1 MGLKELI
8 KGVGKDVLVT
18 AATVVSGVALGP
30 LGAAAVGGFLS
41 RVMGKVGVDVDPED
55 LSIEVA
61 NETGDEPAKVTKLTE
76 PKTLQRLAE
85 KLAEKTNQDKQEI
98 LAGLQYGFREL
109 QGGMGVVMGEL
120 RGNTQLIAEVMKM
133 AGETDAKTDQLI
145 THAEKTERSMDE
157 VIRRLD
163 SMERGLDITFRKFIG
178 DYSDPHMLS
187 YDRLMMIS
195 RLQRQRTVVASSF
208 GIRYEPSL
216 YVPRHVEEGIFD
228 RFIADAGMSDR
239 NIFLVLGNVGLGK
252 TWFMARMS
260 NRAMELNQ
268 PTFFVPLG
276 HGIKSLTSVF
286 KVESIPALVDL
297 IDPILDEAGEH
308 AYIFLDGLDEMDPT
322 QIRHI
327 MGALSSAR
335 SDSVSFIISCRAT
348 DWASNR
354 AIVRGAN
361 DIKYYIYDNPKAG
374 ELARSLRINTPV
386 SVLMSEF
393 TDKEMS
399 IAMDRYGIPREVP
412 EDLLPLL
419 KRPYIMRLSA
429 QWYYTVGSLP
439 SPSSPEFLDLF
450 AGGPEYTD
458 SVFRR
463 LGILTE
469 RDSLY
474 ATVEKIIQ
482 AKRESLPL
490 NEIPIDPESSAFS
503 TLVSSGMLIIKI
515 DRIGTTIS
523 LSPEFL
529 VPLFSLT
536 VLRHQTDPTRIKD
549 MLEEIKAWKPEAGHI
564 VDRIVAEFILP
575 KSPRPVERAPPR
587 LDTQPRAPDKAG
599 FTKGITQDFGRQT
612 PAKPEDAPI
621 GVATPPPITSGA
633 SLSPTF
639 TAASEIKAT
648 NPMEVA
654 DILLGLLNDPDVHV
668 RRAASI
674 GLGLT
679 APRVKDE
686 HARLELLLPLLDDPD
701 SDVRAGAAWGLSLV
715 ASSLRD
721 VHHGVELLQPLTE
734 DLEWAVRRRASF
746 GVGLF
751 GARMDDESMGMS
763 IIEKL
768 LHHNDGQV
776 RAGAAAGVGLGSMSK
791 GNPSKIVDLLIPLL
805 EDQYD
810 DARGGAA
817 LGLGLI
823 ASALPPGSKAA
834 DPLFD
839 TARKGFGRIRVG
851 SVLGLSL
858 ASIKHGSGRG
868 IVGAF
873 SPLLNDSS
881 FEVRGASC
889 IGIGLAASSLFEPE
903 EVDNAIEILIPK
915 LNDDEE
921 SVRSAAALGLSY
933 VASRLPRD
941 KMTQLLETLLAQT
954 DENIRACACVG
965 YGMAATRFK
974 KPTEKIDILSKLL
987 GDREKAV
994 RKGALLGIG
1003 LASTKVRDVLTK
1015 VNYLSGGIASEDPV
1029 IRKGAALALGIS
1041 LSEVELDIGVILGE
1055 SFWGTTPLTHEECMV
1070 AGAASSIMLRYGT

>member
-1 MGLKELI
+1 MGLKDLI

-18 AATVVSGVALGP
+18 AATVVSGAALGP

-41 RVMGKVGVDVDPED
+41 RVMGKVGVDVDPDE
-55 LSIEVA
+55 LSEEVQSEA
-61 NETGDEPAKVTKLTE
+61 GDQPAQVTKLTE
-76 PKTLQRLAE
+76 PETLQRIADKIAE
-85 KLAEKTNQDKQEI
+85 RTNQDKQEV

-120 RGNTQLIAEVMKM
+120 RGNTQLIAEVLKM
-133 AGETDAKTDQLI
+133 AGQADEKTDQLL
-145 THAEKTERSMDE
+145 THAEQTERSLDE
-157 VIRRLD
+157 VLRRLD
-163 SMERGLDITFRKFIG
+163 AMERGLDITFRKFIG

-216 YVPRHVEEGIFD
+216 YVPRHVEEGVFD
-228 RFIADAGMSDR
+228 RFIADSGMSDR

-268 PTFFVPLG
+268 PTFFVPLS

-308 AYIFLDGLDEMDPT
+308 AFIFLDGLDEMDPT
-322 QIRHI
+322 HIRHI
-327 MGALSSAR
+327 LGALSSAR

-393 TDKEMS
+393 TDQEMS
-399 IAMDRYGIPREVP
+399 MAMDRYGIPREVP

-536 VLRHQTDPTRIKD
+536 VLRHQTDPSRIKD
-549 MLEEIKAWKPEAGHI
+549 MLEGIKSWKPDAGDI
-564 VDRIVAEFILP
+564 VDRIVAEFIMP
-575 KSPRPVERAPPR
+575 KSERPSARLSAPVDTEPRS
-587 LDTQPRAPDKAG
+587 PDKTG
-599 FTKGITQDFGRQT
+599 FTKSLSQDFGRRT
-612 PAKPEDAPI
+612 PVKAEDAPV
-621 GVATPPPITSGA
+621 GLTPTPTPTAPG
-633 SLSPTF
+633 LSPTF

-648 NPMEVA
+648 TPREVA
-654 DILLGLLNDPDVHV
+654 DILQELINDPDVHV
-668 RRAASI
+668 RRAATI

-686 HARLELLLPLLDDPD
+686 HSRIDLLLPLLDDPD
-701 SDVRAGAAWGLSLV
+701 SDIRAGAAWGLSLV
-715 ASSLRD
+715 ASSLRNLD
-721 VHHGVELLQPLTE
+721 YGVELLKPLTD
-734 DLEWAVRRRASF
+734 DLEWAVRRRAAF

-751 GARMDDESMGMS
+751 GSRMQNESQGMSFIESMLG
-763 IIEKL
+763 
-768 LHHNDGQV
+768 HNDGQV
-776 RAGAAAGVGLGSMSK
+776 RAGAAAGVGLGSMTK
-791 GNPSKIVDLLIPLL
+791 GDPSKVVDLLLPLL
-805 EDQYD
+805 EDEYD

-839 TARKGFGRIRVG
+839 LAKKGFGKIRVG
-851 SVLGLSL
+851 SILGLSL

-873 SPLLNDSS
+873 TPLLDDSS
-881 FEVRGASC
+881 FEVRATSC

-903 EVDNAIEILIPK
+903 EIDSAIGNLTPK
-915 LNDDEE
+915 LSDEEE

-933 VASRLPRD
+933 VASRLPRE
-941 KMTQLLETLLAQT
+941 KMSQLLESLLAQT
-954 DENIRACACVG
+954 DESVRACASVG

-987 GDREKAV
+987 GDREKEV

-1015 VNYLSGGIASEDPV
+1015 VNYVSGGIASEDPV

-1055 SFWGTTPLTHEECMV
+1055 SFWGTTPLTHDECIV
-1070 AGAASSIMLRYGT
+1070 AGVASSIMLRYGT